1 MIRTETAGLHLRDAG
16 IGESPEGAWDVREV
30 PLSFRWKPAFA
41 LTDCLSSQGPSGKWM
56 GGSFIAS
63 VVSCGSKASSNPPE
77 RTGARSDAAQFLDLI
92 SRGYQ

>member
-1 MIRTETAGLHLRDAG
+1 MIRAETAGLHLRDAG

-56 GGSFIAS
+56 GGSFIGS